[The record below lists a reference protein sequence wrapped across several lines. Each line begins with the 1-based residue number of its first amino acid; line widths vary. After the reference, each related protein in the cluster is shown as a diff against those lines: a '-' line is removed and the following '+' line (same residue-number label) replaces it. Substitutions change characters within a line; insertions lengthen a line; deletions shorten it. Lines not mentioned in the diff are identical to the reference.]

1 MLGKNLKR
9 FWNEPP
15 SGRFLNFKEIL
26 RLGISSLG
34 VSFIA
39 NFISIYITISNV
51 PLLYDMGNSGTL
63 HATIMY
69 LLASVLAL
77 FITPLYGKM
86 MQRTKTKFGRYKPYI
101 LFLAP
106 IVAVLGV
113 LAVWSPTSLTQN
125 QRIIYVYMICT
136 PTIFLWNLWYNTFN
150 MFPGVFTPNQQERAD
165 IWSPIGLVIGFAPT
179 IMNAVKGLVIAWKG
193 DIWAGRIY
201 GILSAVLGMVCIIA
215 LLGVKERVF
224 ITEEENKSEKV
235 TALEGLKMIVKN
247 KPLMILTL
255 AICLGSLK
263 NTIDLCWDVMAR
275 VKYAGDVQTA
285 VALIGGLSLFVGFAA
300 TPNMILLPWMTRKF
314 NNRTILLFWQGC
326 NVTANLVLAII
337 GFQNFPQGSWS
348 PYVITFLRFVSMFNA
363 LGSLQPLMLS
373 EIGDM
378 QQVKSGYRLEGF
390 IQTFAYSLTAVV
402 AQVAA
407 IIPAVIQSK
416 MGFNP
421 ANYQVPEGSDKFILD
436 QHYVEI
442 AENYG
447 NVALWISVVSSAL
460 MLICLIFYDLD
471 KRKHAEIVKQLKAS
485 AVNADEIA
493 QEEGTLHILEKVTDT
508 EEDNLMKELSEEI
521 NESDDS
527 ATQDTETSADSLEKT
542 DGDSLMEDK

>member
-1 MLGKNLKR
+1 M
-9 FWNEPP
+9 
-15 SGRFLNFKEIL
+15 NFKEIL

-106 IVAVLGV
+106 IVAVFGV

-263 NTIDLCWDVMAR
+263 
-275 VKYAGDVQTA
+275 
-285 VALIGGLSLFVGFAA
+285 
-300 TPNMILLPWMTRKF
+300 
-314 NNRTILLFWQGC
+314 
-326 NVTANLVLAII
+326 
-337 GFQNFPQGSWS
+337 
-348 PYVITFLRFVSMFNA
+348 
-363 LGSLQPLMLS
+363 
-373 EIGDM
+373 
-378 QQVKSGYRLEGF
+378 
-390 IQTFAYSLTAVV
+390 
-402 AQVAA
+402 
-407 IIPAVIQSK
+407 
-416 MGFNP
+416 
-421 ANYQVPEGSDKFILD
+421 
-436 QHYVEI
+436 
-442 AENYG
+442 
-447 NVALWISVVSSAL
+447 
-460 MLICLIFYDLD
+460 
-471 KRKHAEIVKQLKAS
+471 
-485 AVNADEIA
+485 
-493 QEEGTLHILEKVTDT
+493 
-508 EEDNLMKELSEEI
+508 
-521 NESDDS
+521 
-527 ATQDTETSADSLEKT
+527 TQ
-542 DGDSLMEDK
+542 